1 MRTNRIAV
9 RIAPSRIAQG
19 TDEERVQERLRGWAK
34 FNEREDT
41 DRILLEQGM
50 RPDQDTIVGWAVSPD
65 IEAPRNHHQLRES
78 AGTG

>member
-34 FNEREDT
+34 FSEWEDT
-41 DRILLEQGM
+41 ERILLQQGT
-50 RPDQDTIVGWAVSPD
+50 RLDQDYIIDGAVYPD
-65 IEAPRNHHQLRES
+65 IGAPGDHHPLRES